1 MLKIWDSF
9 CYLVKRNDYLDHIVL
24 DTLGQLFK
32 TSEGLRFTELKT
44 KLNVSDTSLVN
55 RLNKLKDAKYIAM
68 NANTSNTGRSY
79 ITYTLT
85 QSGINL
91 VHALNVPALLKE
103 LENQL
108 A

>member
-1 MLKIWDSF
+1 M
-9 CYLVKRNDYLDHIVL
+9 KRNDYLDHIVL
-24 DTLGQLFK
+24 DTLNQLSK
-32 TSEGLRFTELKT
+32 TADGLKFTELKT

-55 RLNKLKDAKYIAM
+55 RLNKLKDAKHVVMQAR
-68 NANTSNTGRSY
+68 TSSTGRSY

-85 QSGINL
+85 SSGTNL
-91 VHALNVPALLKE
+91 VYALNVPALLEE